1 MQRQRINA
9 EFVMRNAEL
18 FFSEVNLSFC
28 SKFILIDNLNISAG
42 RLQSPEKSFGIKK
55 LTVDINILRY

>member
-1 MQRQRINA
+1 
-9 EFVMRNAEL
+9 MRNAEL
-18 FFSEVNLSFC
+18 FFAEVNLSFC